1 MLLALEFPDG
11 GKGGRGKKNCLE
23 SEQFSRALMSQAR
36 LINAHAPDMAA
47 AVISGATRFADISRN
62 IQTREMSA
70 SQKAMLLALE
80 FPDAS
85 SKAHRG
91 KASETTKLL
100 QNQSF
105 SPALMTKARLINAHA
120 PDMAAAFAKRAGQ
133 DYLCRMAGKAGRS
146 GRPTKDDQERTRA
159 AAREKAAQLAE
170 MLVGPLREP
179 QDLDMP
185 EYFNADERALFWKL
199 WLSLPQSAGTM
210 IDQGLVEMAVTAW
223 QQSREAS
230 AIVRRSG
237 LLIRD
242 ADGNARRNPALIV
255 QQRAAT
261 TFAALAS
268 RLGLSAAQRARL
280 VAAQDEPV
288 DGIEILERLD
298 YGRSPP
304 NGGH

>member
-11 GKGGRGKKNCLE
+11 GKGGRGKTANLIGGFS
-23 SEQFSRALMSQAR
+23 SELVRQAR
-36 LINAHAPDMAA
+36 P
-47 AVISGATRFADISRN
+47 
-62 IQTREMSA
+62 
-70 SQKAMLLALE
+70 
-80 FPDAS
+80 
-85 SKAHRG
+85 
-91 KASETTKLL
+91 
-100 QNQSF
+100 
-105 SPALMTKARLINAHA
+105 INAHA

-133 DYLCRMAGKAGRS
+133 DYLCAMAGKAGRS
-146 GRPTKDDQERTRA
+146 GRPSKDDQERKRA
-159 AAREKAAQLAE
+159 AAREKAGQLAE

-179 QDLDMP
+179 QDLEMP

-242 ADGNARRNPALIV
+242 ADGNPRRNPALII

>member
-1 MLLALEFPDG
+1 
-11 GKGGRGKKNCLE
+11 
-23 SEQFSRALMSQAR
+23 
-36 LINAHAPDMAA
+36 
-47 AVISGATRFADISRN
+47 
-62 IQTREMSA
+62 
-70 SQKAMLLALE
+70 
-80 FPDAS
+80 
-85 SKAHRG
+85 
-91 KASETTKLL
+91 
-100 QNQSF
+100 
-105 SPALMTKARLINAHA
+105 
-120 PDMAAAFAKRAGQ
+120 
-133 DYLCRMAGKAGRS
+133 MAGKAGRS
-146 GRPTKDDQERTRA
+146 GRPSKDDQERKRA
-159 AAREKAAQLAE
+159 EAREKAGELAE

-179 QDLDMP
+179 QDLDML

-242 ADGNARRNPALIV
+242 ADGNPRRNPALII